1 MHAPHPPTPFS
12 LLPSPVWSFIAFM
25 TRSGRSFLVSFLMSF
40 PMSFL
45 MLLLLLFLFL
55 FDGRSS

>member
-25 TRSGRSFLVSFLMSF
+25 TRSGRSFLVSF